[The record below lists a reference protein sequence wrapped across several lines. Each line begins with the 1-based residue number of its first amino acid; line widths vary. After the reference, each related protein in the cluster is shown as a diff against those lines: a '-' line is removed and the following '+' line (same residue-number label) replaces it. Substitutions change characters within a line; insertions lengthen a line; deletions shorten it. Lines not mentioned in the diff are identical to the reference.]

1 MLIYLVEDDQSILEL
16 EEYALQ
22 AQGFETQGFG
32 EGDEHTDARSYRTP
46 ESLSVRSAPASC
58 RMLHRNAS

>member
-32 EGDEHTDARSYRTP
+32 EG
-46 ESLSVRSAPASC
+46 ESFLPHAASAC
-58 RMLHRNAS
+58 RIW